1 MLRIRCLLLLLG
13 VAALIGCGSHATPP
27 PADAVSGAP
36 TTSSKSKDQAFAAA
50 AAALSADAKVPRDS
64 ISGVSQ
70 DETTW
75 NDSCL
80 GCAKPGESC
89 AQVLTPGYR
98 IVLKASSA
106 TYEYHTDMGGHA
118 RLCGQS
124 TSP

>member
-1 MLRIRCLLLLLG
+1 MLRIRCLVPLLG
-13 VAALIGCGSHATPP
+13 VAALGGCGAHATPP
-27 PADAVSGAP
+27 PSAAVSSSP

-50 AAALSADAKVPRDS
+50 AAALSADANVPRDS

-89 AQVLTPGYR
+89 TQVLTPGYR

-118 RLCGQS
+118 RLCQQS
-124 TSP
+124 PSP